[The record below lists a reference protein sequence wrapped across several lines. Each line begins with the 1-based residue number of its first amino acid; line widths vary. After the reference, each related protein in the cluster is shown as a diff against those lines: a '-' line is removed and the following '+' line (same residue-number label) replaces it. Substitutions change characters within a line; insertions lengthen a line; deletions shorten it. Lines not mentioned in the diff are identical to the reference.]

1 MMHNS
6 QTQHPTHKKFQRHA
20 FLVKRKLTAAIAF
33 STTLFLLCLE
43 NVKAFTTTGTSS
55 FAASA
60 VLNENTMLFFASGA
74 HSLAHKWR
82 LTQRNNR
89 AQASSLS
96 LNQHQRPSRRFLA
109 SPTSLKMAFGF
120 DTSPS
125 SPPMLDMKT
134 SISAFG
140 GWYNT
145 MDPVARPPIYDEY
158 VPCFFDFASLL
169 LAALSLLLTNGFS
182 FFFSDTIDFSLL
194 SPSDSWPTSMD
205 DDGLVLASISTLSHA
220 KSVAAASGAGR
231 RRKTP
236 RPVRTIRRIAGWVL
250 NGSTRAVTRGFESS
264 QTFI

>member
-1 MMHNS
+1 MMHTS

-20 FLVKRKLTAAIAF
+20 FLVKRKVTAAIAF

-82 LTQRNNR
+82 LTQRRTNR

-109 SPTSLKMAFGF
+109 SPTRLKMAFGF
-120 DTSPS
+120 DASPS

-145 MDPVARPPIYDEY
+145 MDPVARPPIYD
-158 VPCFFDFASLL
+158 DDA
-169 LAALSLLLTNGFS
+169 
-182 FFFSDTIDFSLL
+182 IDFSLL

-205 DDGLVLASISTLSHA
+205 DDGLVLASISTRSHA

>member
-145 MDPVARPPIYDEY
+145 MDPVARPPIYD
-158 VPCFFDFASLL
+158 D
-169 LAALSLLLTNGFS
+169 
-182 FFFSDTIDFSLL
+182 DTIDFSLL

>member
-1 MMHNS
+1 MMHTS

-20 FLVKRKLTAAIAF
+20 FLVKRKLTTAIAF

-82 LTQRNNR
+82 LTQRTNR

-96 LNQHQRPSRRFLA
+96 LNQHQHQRPSRRSLA

-145 MDPVARPPIYDEY
+145 MDPVARPPIYD
-158 VPCFFDFASLL
+158 D
-169 LAALSLLLTNGFS
+169 
-182 FFFSDTIDFSLL
+182 DTIDFSLL

-205 DDGLVLASISTLSHA
+205 DDGLVLASISTRSHV
-220 KSVAAASGAGR
+220 KSVATASGAGR